1 MVAPDASDVILQLLK
16 QVPGLPQ
23 KRGNIPPQGD
33 GFAGVVARLLV
44 PVRLACG
51 RTTTSSMMT
60 ADLPAGDGRRLA
72 WLACPLRSGVASRG
86 FEGGWRIA
94 HGVVSSFFGPPPPAV
109 TVPPTMAWPP
119 SDTVTCWTVTFCSPV
134 LRYRFRASRCGR
146 CGTQLLPIYVLL
158 ELAQYSSLNLLYG
171 AVK

>member
-94 HGVVSSFFGPPPPAV
+94 HGVVSSFFGPPPPRRNGPTHDGLAAV
-109 TVPPTMAWPP
+109 RHC
-119 SDTVTCWTVTFCSPV
+119 DV
-134 LRYRFRASRCGR
+134 LDRDL
-146 CGTQLLPIYVLL
+146 LLPCAAV
-158 ELAQYSSLNLLYG
+158 SLQGFPVRQMWHAAFTYLRSVG
-171 AVK
+171 AGSMLFA